1 MVAFLQYHNP
11 IKTGNITL
19 SIDNIVLDLHI
30 SNPAAR
36 EKLMRLLER
45 LPFTHAVEI
54 THWNSFKIGSFKE
67 QFSIRFQDSN
77 SFWVGVVLNGR
88 KPEWG
93 RVRLDFNPNKIAHHE
108 VFQMVLGQCVSST
121 RPMSRKIRRFDLALD
136 IGVSRQDVF
145 LVKDSRAYIERRHGQ
160 EWTQYLGAKSSTVGR
175 LKLYNKAVEAGL
187 KYPLTR
193 LEMTLDPATPY
204 ERVNFPTVYYLDNL
218 QMSYSS
224 YKATETERFIMNAL
238 FQGCGTMDQLGRR
251 TREKIKVLMADHV
264 KKVEISREDYEQM
277 IRQVKEYASGNV
289 QIAATD
295 QDQPPPQ
302 GRRVPAWVLEAEAS
316 KEVLT

>member
-1 MVAFLQYHNP
+1 MQ
-11 IKTGNITL
+11 
-19 SIDNIVLDLHI
+19 
-30 SNPAAR
+30 
-36 EKLMRLLER
+36 LLER
-45 LPFTHAVEI
+45 LPFTHAVEV
-54 THWNSFKIGSFKE
+54 THWNSFKMGSFKE
-67 QFSIRFQDSN
+67 QFTIRFQDGN

-93 RVRLDFNPNKIAHHE
+93 RVRVDFNPNKVANHS

-121 RPMSRKIRRFDLALD
+121 RPMHRKIRRFDLALD
-136 IGVSRQDVF
+136 IPVSRQDAF

-175 LKLYNKAVEAGL
+175 VKLYNKAVEAVL
-187 KYPLTR
+187 CYPLTR

-204 ERVNFPTVYYLDNL
+204 EKINFPTAYYLDDM
-218 QMSYSS
+218 QMSFSG

-277 IRQVKEYASGNV
+277 IRQVKSYASGNV
-289 QIAATD
+289 QTAATE
-295 QDQPPPQ
+295 QDQPPPE
-302 GRRVPAWVLEAEAS
+302 GRRVPAWVQEAEAS
-316 KEVLT
+316 EEVLT